1 MQSLE
6 RRVCALESQATTV
19 NANVF
24 IVPVMAG
31 ETSEQAI
38 KRAGYKPDVPGMF
51 FVCLIAMTRE
61 AQRPS

>member
-38 KRAGYKPDVPGMF
+38 KRAGYKPEVPGMF

>member
-6 RRVCALESQATTV
+6 RRVCALESQVTTI

-38 KRAGYKPDVPGMF
+38 KRAGYEPDAPGIF
-51 FVCLIAMTRE
+51 FVCLVAMARE
-61 AQRPS
+61 GPQVR

>member
-31 ETSEQAI
+31 ETSVQAI
-38 KRAGYKPDVPGMF
+38 TRAGYEPDAPGMF
-51 FVCLIAMTRE
+51 FVCLVAMARE
-61 AQRPS
+61 GHQVR